1 MDSKMKKALPYIK
14 SLIFIVGLIVIIGVC
29 DYCFAKTGYIHYIL
43 QHVNEDD
50 ENYDTIVLGASH
62 ARSAIDPAKID
73 SQADTVTLSMAI
85 PGETLKDSYYVLEE
99 SCKNNDVKRV
109 IFDVDYQYWFGPQ
122 EEGYFAETFIY
133 NQFSWFSL
141 TKWDYFIHNSEYMDI
156 RSAFTK
162 RYVYCDP
169 TDFSAVKNNIIQ
181 KNSEDYKNANI
192 YSLDVKDAKG
202 PYKGQGFFYRDN
214 IEGGPLGEGYV
225 QTWEGRQFTKMQSY
239 PVAYFKKI
247 KEYCD
252 KNGIELIC
260 VTSPITPSSVKRLG
274 LDVVNEKFEKFFGEL
289 GVTYYNFNKARM
301 DVLPRE
307 DNDYADKE
315 GHMEGHLAEEYSQV
329 LGEVIDKHID
339 GILNMKDYFYDS
351 FEELFKTTEE

>member
-1 MDSKMKKALPYIK
+1 MIYKYRRWKGMDSKMKKALPYIK

-133 NQFSWFSL
+133 NQFSWLSL
-141 TKWDYFIHNSEYMDI
+141 TKWDYLIHNSEYMDI

-162 RYVYCDP
+162 GGGSIGVSGCVSYMFDEKGQIILDKEEIEMDADDLMMLALDAGAEDFSEEEDSFEIITSP
-169 TDFSAVKNNIIQ
+169 ADFSAVR
-181 KNSEDYKNANI
+181 
-192 YSLDVKDAKG
+192 DA
-202 PYKGQGFFYRDN
+202 
-214 IEGGPLGEGYV
+214 L
-225 QTWEGRQFTKMQSY
+225 
-239 PVAYFKKI
+239 
-247 KEYCD
+247 
-252 KNGIELIC
+252 
-260 VTSPITPSSVKRLG
+260 
-274 LDVVNEKFEKFFGEL
+274 
-289 GVTYYNFNKARM
+289 
-301 DVLPRE
+301 
-307 DNDYADKE
+307 DKE
-315 GHMEGHLAEEYSQV
+315 GIKMASAEVTMIPQNYVSVTDDDVQKN
-329 LGEVIDKHID
+329 LDR
-339 GILNMKDYFYDS
+339 ILDLLDADDDVQDVYTNV
-351 FEELFKTTEE
+351 E

>member
-85 PGETLKDSYYVLEE
+85 PSETLKDSYYVLEE

-109 IFDVDYQYWFGPQ
+109 ILDVDYQYWFGLQ
-122 EEGYFAETFIY
+122 EQGYLGETFIY
-133 NQFSWFSL
+133 NQLSWMSA
-141 TKWDYFIHNSEYMDI
+141 TKWDYLIHNSQFMDV
-156 RSAFTK
+156 RCTFTK
-162 RYVYCDP
+162 SYVYCDP

-181 KNSEDYKNANI
+181 KNSKDYKGANI
-192 YSLDVKDAKG
+192 YSLCDKDANG
-202 PYKGQGFFYRDN
+202 PYMGQGFFYRKDTEDN
-214 IEGGPLGEGYV
+214 PVGEGYIKL
-225 QTWEGRQFTKMQSY
+225 WEGVQYTDIKPY
-239 PVAYFKKI
+239 PMAYFKKI
-247 KEYCD
+247 KGFCD

-260 VTSPITPSSVKRLG
+260 VTSPIPTTSVKRLG
-274 LDVVNEKFEKFFGEL
+274 LDIVNEKFEKFFGGL
-289 GVTYYNFNKARM
+289 GVAYYNFNKARI

-307 DNDYADKE
+307 DTDFADME

-339 GILNMKDYFYDS
+339 GTLNVKDYFYDS
-351 FEELFKTTEE
+351 FEELFNTTEE